1 MSKLPK
7 GNDVFGKIVENLSSI
22 THVSSPHYLV
32 RWHEFRD
39 ICRMAEENVTLN
51 DALEKA
57 EMLYLLIRDGKN

>member
-1 MSKLPK
+1 MSDTLISQ
-7 GNDVFGKIVENLSSI
+7 NVFGQLVGSLS
-22 THVSSPHYLV
+22 TKVHVSSPHYLA